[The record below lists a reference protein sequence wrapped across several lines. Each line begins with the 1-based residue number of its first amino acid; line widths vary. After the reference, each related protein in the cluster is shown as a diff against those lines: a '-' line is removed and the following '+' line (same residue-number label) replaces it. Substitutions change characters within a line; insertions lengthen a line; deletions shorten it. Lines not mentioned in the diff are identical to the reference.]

1 MTTNPLQKYFRQPK
15 LFISLPSK
23 GTFYPDGVL
32 QGDPNN
38 TPIFAM
44 TGMDEI
50 LMKTPDA
57 LFNGESTVKVIE
69 SCCPYIKDAKQI
81 PSLDIDALLVAIRIA
96 TFGDKMSVNH
106 VCPNCGADNDF
117 EIDLTTIVD
126 HYNNARYD
134 STVEVGGLLINLRPL
149 TYNELTVLSLENFQ
163 LQKMLAQIDSS
174 GIEED
179 EKTKLM
185 DQIYDGI
192 AETQAKVMK
201 LSIDSIKTDEVLVT
215 DREHI
220 NEWIRN
226 SNIEDYKIIKSK
238 LEANKSIWDMPKQTV
253 KCGDCG
259 TDDVISV
266 TMDQSS
272 FFGKSS

>member
-15 LFISLPSK
+15 LYVSLPSK

-38 TPIFAM
+38 VPIFAM

-69 SCCPYIKDAKQI
+69 SCCPYIKDAKQV
-81 PSLDIDALLVAIRIA
+81 PSLDIDSLLVAIRIA
-96 TFGDKMSVNH
+96 TFGDKMTVNH
-106 VCPNCGADNDF
+106 VCANCGADNDF
-117 EIDLTTIVD
+117 EIDLTTVVD

-134 STVEVGGLLINLRPL
+134 ATVEVGGLLVNLRPL
-149 TYNELTVLSLENFQ
+149 TYNELTVLGLENFQ
-163 LQKMLAQIDSS
+163 LQKMLVQINDSA
-174 GIEED
+174 IEQE
-179 EKTKLM
+179 EKTKLT
-185 DQIYDGI
+185 DRIYDGI
-192 AETQAKVMK
+192 ADTQVKVML
-201 LSIDSIKTDEVLVT
+201 LSIESIKTNEVLVN
-215 DREHI
+215 DRDHI
-220 NEWIRN
+220 AEWLRN
-226 SNIEDYKIIKSK
+226 SNIEDYKIIKNK
-238 LEANKSIWDMPKQTV
+238 LEANKEVWDMPKQTV

-259 TDDVISV
+259 TDDIISV

-272 FFGKSS
+272 FFGKNS

>member
-23 GTFYPDGVL
+23 GTFYPEGVL

-69 SCCPYIKDAKQI
+69 SCCPYITDAKQI

-96 TFGDKMSVNH
+96 TFGDKMAINH
-106 VCPNCGADNDF
+106 VCANCGADNDF

-134 STVEVGGLLINLRPL
+134 ATVEVGGLLVNLRPL
-149 TYNELTVLSLENFQ
+149 TYNELTVLGLENFQ
-163 LQKMLAQIDSS
+163 LQKMLTQISDSA
-174 GIEED
+174 IEDE
-179 EKTKLM
+179 EKTKLT
-185 DQIYDGI
+185 DRIYDGI
-192 AETQAKVMK
+192 ADTQARVMK
-201 LSIDSIKTDEVLVT
+201 LSIESIKTDETLVT
-215 DREHI
+215 DQEHI

-238 LEANKSIWDMPKQTV
+238 LEANKAIWDMPKQTV
-253 KCGDCG
+253 KCGECS
-259 TDDVISV
+259 TDDIVSI

>member
-15 LFISLPSK
+15 LYVSLPSK

-38 TPIFAM
+38 VPIFAM

-69 SCCPYIKDAKQI
+69 SCCPYIKDAKHV
-81 PSLDIDALLVAIRIA
+81 PSLDIDSLLVAIRIA

-117 EIDLTTIVD
+117 EIDLTTVVD

-134 STVEVGGLLINLRPL
+134 ATVEVRGLLVNLRPL
-149 TYNELTVLSLENFQ
+149 TYNELTVLGLENFQ
-163 LQKMLAQIDSS
+163 LQKMLAQVNDSA
-174 GIEED
+174 IEDE
-179 EKTKLM
+179 EKTKLT
-185 DQIYDGI
+185 DRIYDGI
-192 AETQAKVMK
+192 ADTQVKVML
-201 LSIDSIKTDEVLVT
+201 LSIESIKTDEALVT
-215 DREHI
+215 DRDHI
-220 NEWIRN
+220 VEWLKN
-226 SNIEDYKIIKSK
+226 SNIEDYKLIKNK
-238 LEANKSIWDMPKQTV
+238 LEANKEIWDMPKQTV
-253 KCGDCG
+253 KCGECS